1 MALSVCLLT
10 RNEENNIARA
20 LRSVAGL
27 ADEVIVAD
35 TGSTDRTVEIARS
48 LGAKLFPYAWDDDF
62 GAARDF
68 TLAQAGSDWILWLN
82 PDEEVLAECFEHVRE
97 CLTRSDALGFYVLV
111 QDVLKP
117 DQPNS
122 VTETAQLRLY
132 RRGAPVRS
140 VGRLQP
146 VFVPP
151 LEEIARREGK
161 QLPCAQVVLRRHAY
175 LSQLTQT
182 KLRWSLR
189 LLELELRDRPGH
201 LRYLI
206 EYGRTLLLAND
217 AKGHAVLADAVEQV
231 LAVRK
236 APAAPIPEVQRL
248 LEYLLT
254 VDAAQSRSRLTRE
267 EARALALRWF
277 PLSPPLLWQIA
288 QQHFQAGE
296 FRQAA
301 RLLDKLAELGRSG
314 TYDRSEGFDPSI
326 LGEHVLMNL
335 GACHTNL
342 REFDQA
348 EACFLQLLNGTQF
361 REKAAQNLAVVQALR
376 VQGTPPA

>member
-48 LGAKLFPYAWDDDF
+48 LGAKLFSYAWDDDF

-68 TLAQAGSDWILWLN
+68 MLAQAGSDWILWLN

-117 DQPNS
+117 DQPNY

-151 LEEIARREGK
+151 LE
-161 QLPCAQVVLRRHAY
+161 
-175 LSQLTQT
+175 
-182 KLRWSLR
+182 
-189 LLELELRDRPGH
+189 
-201 LRYLI
+201 
-206 EYGRTLLLAND
+206 
-217 AKGHAVLADAVEQV
+217 
-231 LAVRK
+231 
-236 APAAPIPEVQRL
+236 
-248 LEYLLT
+248 
-254 VDAAQSRSRLTRE
+254 
-267 EARALALRWF
+267 
-277 PLSPPLLWQIA
+277 
-288 QQHFQAGE
+288 
-296 FRQAA
+296 
-301 RLLDKLAELGRSG
+301 
-314 TYDRSEGFDPSI
+314 
-326 LGEHVLMNL
+326 
-335 GACHTNL
+335 
-342 REFDQA
+342 
-348 EACFLQLLNGTQF
+348 
-361 REKAAQNLAVVQALR
+361 
-376 VQGTPPA
+376 